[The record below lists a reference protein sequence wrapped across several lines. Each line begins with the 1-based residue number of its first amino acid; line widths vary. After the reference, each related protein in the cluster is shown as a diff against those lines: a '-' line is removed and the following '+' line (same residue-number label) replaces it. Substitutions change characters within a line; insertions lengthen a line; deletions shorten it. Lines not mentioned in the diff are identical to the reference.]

1 MVVTGTYEDDVPG
14 GPTPGVD
21 MSKQPKTG
29 RRARDGHRVV
39 VLGAGYTGMPA
50 AIRLAHRARRTGVQ
64 VTLVNPS
71 ARFTERLRMHQAATG
86 QELAEHPVPD
96 LLAGTG
102 IAFVQGYAT
111 ALDPGAR
118 TVTVDEGDAGTVVLP
133 YDTLVYALGSRADTG
148 AVPGAEEHAYTLD
161 GHGPAGRL
169 AARLAEAAGT
179 AGTAGTVTVC
189 GGGLTG
195 VEAATEIAES
205 YPDLSVTLLC
215 TREPGAM
222 MGEKARSYLRAALTR
237 LGVTVRTGARVAKV
251 LPDAVELASGEVLES
266 AVCVWTAGVRVS
278 PLAAR
283 AGVAVD
289 ERGLLLVDETLRS
302 VSHPEIHAIGD
313 AAAIRMSWGAL
324 HGTCQSGMPTAAYTA
339 DTIARL
345 LRGRPVRPFRF
356 GYVHQPVSLGRRD
369 AVIQFTHPDDT
380 PRRAYLKGRAAV
392 RYKELVSGSPLA
404 FYRLSRR
411 MNVTAAMSKAG
422 VARKQVAADD
432 TSRVVL
438 AG

>member
-1 MVVTGTYEDDVPG
+1 
-14 GPTPGVD
+14 

-29 RRARDGHRVV
+29 RPAQDGHRVV
-39 VLGAGYTGMPA
+39 VLGAGYTGMLA
-50 AIRLAHRARRTGVQ
+50 AIRLAHRTRRTGVQ

-86 QELAEHPVPD
+86 QELAEHPIPD

-102 IAFVQGYAT
+102 VTFVQGYAT

-118 TVTVDEGDAGTVVLP
+118 TVSVDAGDAGDACSSAPGTVVLP
-133 YDTLVYALGSRADTG
+133 YDSLVYALGSRADTG
-148 AVPGAEEHAYTLD
+148 TVPGAEEHAYTLD

-169 AARLAEAAGT
+169 AARLAEAAQ
-179 AGTAGTVTVC
+179 TAGTVTVC

-195 VEAATEIAES
+195 VEAAAEIAES

-215 TREPGAM
+215 TQEPGAM
-222 MGEKARSYLRAALTR
+222 MGKKTRSYLRAALTR

-251 LPDAVELASGEVLES
+251 LPDAVELASGEVLRS
-266 AVCVWTAGVRVS
+266 AVCVWTTGVRVS

-313 AAAIRMSWGAL
+313 AAAIRMPWGTL

-339 DTIARL
+339 DTISRL

-356 GYVHQPVSLGRRD
+356 GYFHQPVSLGRRD

-380 PRRAYLKGRAAV
+380 PRRAYLTGRAAV
-392 RYKELVSGSPLA
+392 RYKELVSGSPLP
-404 FYRLSRR
+404 FYRLSRH
-411 MNVTAAMSKAG
+411 MNMSAAISKAG
-422 VARKQVAADD
+422 RARKQVAAGD